1 MTKTELIQKVYD
13 LQKND
18 DLTKTAVQKIIVD
31 TFGVIEGA
39 IKKEKRF
46 SMANFGTWTLK
57 ARKARKG
64 RNPQTGEVIK
74 IKASKT
80 VGFRPSAGL
89 KGRL

>member
-31 TFGVIEGA
+31 TFGVIEGT
-39 IKKEKRF
+39 IKKEKKF
-46 SMANFGTWTLK
+46 TMANFGTWTLK
-57 ARKARKG
+57 LRKARKG

-80 VGFRPSAGL
+80 VAFRPSAGL